1 MNRNSEKQ
9 HNLENELKGLSQF
22 SLTEEESTEAFQTIM
37 NRIRISK
44 TNKQANRR
52 LYVTR
57 AFVTTSTLFVIT
69 IIGWFIY
76 SGMSPEH
83 DSFRNASN
91 SNQLDGIELEI
102 TVDKKHYSLYEDLIA
117 NVTLTNH
124 TNKERV
130 IYVPTSVE
138 EEEGIAA
145 VMIEKR
151 NETAVQFLDP
161 KTNLD
166 LPNING
172 RVFDDY
178 VQVTL
183 GANETIEQ
191 KFQWNKA
198 LFIQETEDIVPA
210 DTGEYILSSFIVLD
224 LQDQTEYAEPEK
236 QLITKLTLNLY
247 DKEKPHDLYTE
258 EACVDTAIVCVNAR
272 TKNNAVKVSIGSSQL
287 DSEEGRMIMGDR
299 FEHDINMETLLIEPN
314 GTITL
319 EFIYNYPEKLTI
331 YQLDHHE
338 RGEGKEL
345 ELPSFQAPAKSGY
358 YTYEIDGVYS
368 NGHAIHYLQIKV
380 N

>member
-1 MNRNSEKQ
+1 MNRNNEKQ
-9 HNLENELKGLSQF
+9 HNLENELKGLSQV
-22 SLTEEESTEAFQTIM
+22 SLTEAESTEAFQIIM
-37 NRIRISK
+37 NRISK

-57 AFVTTSTLFVIT
+57 AFVTTSTLFVIA

-76 SGMSPEH
+76 SGISPEH
-83 DSFRNASN
+83 DSFRSASN

-102 TVDKKHYSLYEDLIA
+102 TIDKKHYSLHEDLIA
-117 NVTLTNH
+117 NVTLTNY
-124 TNKERV
+124 TNKQRV

-198 LFIQETEDIVPA
+198 LFNQEAEDIVPA
-210 DTGEYILSSFIVLD
+210 DTGEYILSSFVVLD
-224 LQDQTEYAEPEK
+224 DLQAQTEDDEPEK

-258 EACVDTAIVCVNAR
+258 EACADTAIVCVNAR
-272 TKNNAVKVSIGSSQL
+272 TKDNAIKVSIGSSQL
-287 DSEEGRMIMGDR
+287 GNEEGRMIMGDS
-299 FEHDINMETLLIEPN
+299 FERDINTETLLVKPH

-319 EFIYNYPEKLTI
+319 EFIHHYPEKLTI

-345 ELPSFQAPAKSGY
+345 ELPSFQAPEKSGY

-368 NGHAIHYLQIKV
+368 NGHAIHYLKIKV
-380 N
+380 K